1 MKAAL
6 RNFRKPSFYKE
17 IRYIYNSA
25 FKYREALAYLHNRFI
40 IGPKIFSLLGPVDR
54 PVVNENYSIHF
65 LCGQRDLLMLLW
77 SIAGWYKGCSESGRV
92 YIHDDGT
99 FDFQD
104 RQILGRLLPN
114 VTVVDY
120 KEIGERVL
128 NALADRFP
136 TAYHYRKL
144 SLHDRRYIFNLKL
157 IDPFFV
163 GDADVKLILDSDL
176 LWFKQPGE
184 LLDDIFQKRLPIF
197 MGGYGKMDFVFSD
210 GSILPEN
217 IAGVNSGVV
226 CYKKKQFSLDS
237 LEEFYSRVGS
247 NANPH
252 FVEQAGYAYILTRG
266 SQPIFLPADKYLIK
280 GPVSERTVMKHYTNP
295 RREQFWFEGVNRLK
309 GEVLK

>member
-1 MKAAL
+1 M
-6 RNFRKPSFYKE
+6 
-17 IRYIYNSA
+17 
-25 FKYREALAYLHNRFI
+25 
-40 IGPKIFSLLGPVDR
+40 
-54 PVVNENYSIHF
+54 
-65 LCGQRDLLMLLW
+65 
-77 SIAGWYKGCSESGRV
+77 
-92 YIHDDGT
+92 
-99 FDFQD
+99 
-104 RQILGRLLPN
+104 
-114 VTVVDY
+114 
-120 KEIGERVL
+120 
-128 NALADRFP
+128 
-136 TAYHYRKL
+136 
-144 SLHDRRYIFNLKL
+144 